1 MAEEREPE
9 LEEIDEY
16 EGKESPGKRRL
27 VNWILT
33 AILLAIAFLSF
44 LHYV

>member
-16 EGKESPGKRRL
+16 EGKESPGKRKM
-27 VNWILT
+27 VNL
-33 AILLAIAFLSF
+33 ILLLLVGGIVALM
-44 LHYV
+44 LMRL